1 MTQFDRLLRVPINV
15 YRPDLFRCVAIFAT
29 RMIIVFIPHRPF
41 VPENEDVDPSFS
53 ETELEVIRYLI
64 EHPEM
69 SHRDIAEDRGVAR
82 GTVNNA
88 VARIRDKT
96 RTALS
101 TLLESPHTEEVAQE
115 VDNEGLE
122 RLLSELQQAQDR
134 G

>member
-1 MTQFDRLLRVPINV
+1 
-15 YRPDLFRCVAIFAT
+15 
-29 RMIIVFIPHRPF
+29 MIIGFIPHRPF
-41 VPENEDVDPSFS
+41 VPKNEDVDSSFS

-69 SHRDIAEDRGVAR
+69 SHKDIAEDRGVAR

-96 RTALS
+96 RTAFS
-101 TLLESPHTEEVAQE
+101 TLLESPHTEEVAKE
-115 VDNEGLE
+115 IDDEDLE
-122 RLLSELQQAQDR
+122 RLLSELQQAQER